1 MDLAHWQENPDPET
15 FPYDEVVAE
24 FHRGGKHFVGRE
36 LLECLDRV
44 RSRLEED
51 AGPAH
56 LVLARFLDTALD
68 KFDGRYDNPSYLAL
82 EQLELPGADGCPD
95 PGHAGR
101 TRDRLLVLL
110 MADVVR
116 HELAAAS
123 GRTDFLPRLRPDARL
138 TMKRCRHA
146 VRAARPAVERL
157 GIDVDLDGDDP
168 LEVAGR
174 LACAVLRTATPAE
187 LRKLQLTALP
197 VYVTHDEYM
206 FLRTLQSY
214 ETAFALVAVQVRA
227 AIAAL
232 GRGDAEAATRAIE
245 AAELTM
251 RESSPLFSLVGT
263 MQPEAFL
270 DFRQYTD
277 GASAIQS
284 RNYKLVESLCRTPD
298 SDRLESPAYRS
309 VPEVHAQ
316 VVAGQP
322 NLDDA
327 LVRATASSL
336 LTAEGYAAVRAAM
349 DGFEAAILKWRKT
362 HHSMAAHMLGDR
374 RGTGYTEGV
383 GYLAAVRTIPVFDA
397 EPRCPFG
404 HDAPRPRDDDSTDTH
419 RPPSRQTWRP
429 VLPRLAPAS

>member
-1 MDLAHWQENPDPET
+1 
-15 FPYDEVVAE
+15 
-24 FHRGGKHFVGRE
+24 
-36 LLECLDRV
+36 
-44 RSRLEED
+44 
-51 AGPAH
+51 
-56 LVLARFLDTALD
+56 
-68 KFDGRYDNPSYLAL
+68 
-82 EQLELPGADGCPD
+82 
-95 PGHAGR
+95 
-101 TRDRLLVLL
+101 
-110 MADVVR
+110 
-116 HELAAAS
+116 
-123 GRTDFLPRLRPDARL
+123 
-138 TMKRCRHA
+138 
-146 VRAARPAVERL
+146 
-157 GIDVDLDGDDP
+157 
-168 LEVAGR
+168 
-174 LACAVLRTATPAE
+174 
-187 LRKLQLTALP
+187 
-197 VYVTHDEYM
+197 M

-214 ETAFALVAVQVRA
+214 ETAFALVAVQVRT

-232 GRGDAEAATRAIE
+232 GRGDAEAAARAIE

-298 SDRLESPAYRS
+298 SDRLESPAFRS

-327 LVRATASSL
+327 LVRATASEL

-419 RPPSRQTWRP
+419 RPPSRRTWRP